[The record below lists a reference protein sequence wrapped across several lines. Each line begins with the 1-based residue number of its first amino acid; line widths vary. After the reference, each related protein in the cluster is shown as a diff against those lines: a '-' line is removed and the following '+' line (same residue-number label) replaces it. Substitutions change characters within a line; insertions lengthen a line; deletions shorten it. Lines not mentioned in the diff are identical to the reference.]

1 MIQYENLKTKI
12 LGGNTMEKYI
22 NILIEENT
30 GVNDTE
36 TLRNFAAGIE
46 LASVLD
52 DGRLTRKEQE
62 ILKAVG
68 RNTMILLYCDAI
80 KQLVNK

>member
-1 MIQYENLKTKI
+1 
-12 LGGNTMEKYI
+12 MEKYI
-22 NILIEENT
+22 NILIEENI

-36 TLRNFAAGIE
+36 TLINFAAGIE
-46 LASVLD
+46 LVSILD

-62 ILKAVG
+62 ILRAVG
-68 RNTMILLYCDAI
+68 RNTMISLYCDAI

>member
-1 MIQYENLKTKI
+1 
-12 LGGNTMEKYI
+12 MEKYI
-22 NILIEENT
+22 NILIEENI

-36 TLRNFAAGIE
+36 ALRNLTAGIE
-46 LASVLD
+46 LVSILD

-62 ILKAVG
+62 ILRAVG
-68 RNTMILLYCDAI
+68 RNTMISLYCDAI

>member
-1 MIQYENLKTKI
+1 
-12 LGGNTMEKYI
+12 MEKYI
-22 NILIEENT
+22 NILIEENI

-36 TLRNFAAGIE
+36 TLINFAAGIE
-46 LASVLD
+46 LVSVLD

-68 RNTMILLYCDAI
+68 RNTMISLYCDAI

>member
-1 MIQYENLKTKI
+1 
-12 LGGNTMEKYI
+12 MEKYI
-22 NILIEENT
+22 NILIEENI
-30 GVNDTE
+30 GVNDIE
-36 TLRNFAAGIE
+36 TLRNFAAGIG
-46 LASVLD
+46 LVSILD

>member
-1 MIQYENLKTKI
+1 
-12 LGGNTMEKYI
+12 MEKYI
-22 NILIEENT
+22 NILIEENI

-46 LASVLD
+46 LVSVLD
-52 DGRLTRKEQE
+52 DGRKEQE

-68 RNTMILLYCDAI
+68 RNTMISLYCDAI